1 MPQLKRIRSDLFMY
15 TFYGLPKIRNP
26 NPNPNPNTGTV
37 RANSKHISM
46 SCATDELRIKSGM
59 LIVGLGGNNG
69 VTLIAGKIAN
79 RDGLSWEGAPPA
91 ERMHANLLG
100 CITQLGGQCGFKDDY
115 PLAKFADAVVG
126 GWDIRPTPLGS
137 ALYNSRILDYD
148 LVRQVQ
154 VRPLT
159 EWCG

>member
-1 MPQLKRIRSDLFMY
+1 MNYVTS
-15 TFYGLPKIRNP
+15 
-26 NPNPNPNTGTV
+26 NTPEQ
-37 RANSKHISM
+37 N
-46 SCATDELRIKSGM
+46 GM

-79 RDGLSWEGAPPA
+79 RDKLSWEGGPPA
-91 ERMHANLLG
+91 GRREANLLG
-100 CITQLGGQCGFKDDY
+100 CITQLGGQRGFKDDY
-115 PLAKFADAVVG
+115 PLAKFADTVVS

-154 VRPLT
+154 VRLPTVVVVATVFVFMLVVYYFVCQISK
-159 EWCG
+159 WYF

>member
-1 MPQLKRIRSDLFMY
+1 MSY
-15 TFYGLPKIRNP
+15 VTNNTPKQ
-26 NPNPNPNTGTV
+26 
-37 RANSKHISM
+37 
-46 SCATDELRIKSGM
+46 SGM

-79 RDGLSWEGAPPA
+79 RDKLSWEGAPPA
-91 ERMHANLLG
+91 GRREANLLG

-115 PLAKFADAVVG
+115 PLAKFADTVVG
-126 GWDIRPTPLGS
+126 GWDIRLTPLGS

-154 VRPLT
+154 VRLPILVVIGT
-159 EWCG
+159 VFCMHASGVLLCLPNK